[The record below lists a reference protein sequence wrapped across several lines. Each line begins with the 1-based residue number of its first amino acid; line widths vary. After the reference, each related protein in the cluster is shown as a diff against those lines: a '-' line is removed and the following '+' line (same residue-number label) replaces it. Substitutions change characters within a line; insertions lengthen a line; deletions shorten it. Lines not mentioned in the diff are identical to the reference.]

1 VKGISKEEK
10 KERAKHSNNP
20 NPPPRARAYLEMR
33 VEEDKG
39 GVDWSSGRDLNLFP
53 GLVVDRIT
61 SRRLVTAH
69 PHRHPKLFKGREAL
83 HLVHLDWSTAAPFGG
98 CPGIP
103 SPFLQPNAEAGR
115 LAA

>member
-10 KERAKHSNNP
+10 KERAKHSDNP
-20 NPPPRARAYLEMR
+20 DPWPRARAYLEMR

-39 GVDWSSGRDLNLFP
+39 AVDYWSSGRDLNLFP
-53 GLVVDRIT
+53 GLVVGKIT

-69 PHRHPKLFKGREAL
+69 PHRHPELFEGREAL

-98 CPGIP
+98 CPGYRRLFF
-103 SPFLQPNAEAGR
+103 SPTQR
-115 LAA
+115 LGG